1 MINLTIL
8 KDNTVEDNIQIKDV
22 LESLSKIMDNFIL
35 RTGEDGVLD
44 SGAHICA
51 GVSCMRCPFIDEIT
65 KCGKKVL
72 PKKYRLSHLK
82 QIYQYIQNG
91 YKEPYSVDVNEVL

>member
-1 MINLTIL
+1 MNLTIL
-8 KDNTVEDNIQIKDV
+8 RDTTDEYDIQIKDI
-22 LESLSKIMDNFIL
+22 LESLSIMMNNFI
-35 RTGEDGVLD
+35 RIVGNDGVFEND
-44 SGAHICA
+44 DRICQN
-51 GVSCMRCPFIDEIT
+51 VSCIRCPFVDDIT
-65 KCGKKVL
+65 RCGKEIL

>member
-8 KDNTVEDNIQIKDV
+8 RDPTDEYDIQIENI
-22 LESLSKIMDNFIL
+22 LESLSIMMNNFIL
-35 RTGEDGVLD
+35 IVGKDGVFD
-44 SGAHICA
+44 IDDTICQN
-51 GVSCMRCPFIDEIT
+51 VSCMRCPFIDDIT
-65 KCGKKVL
+65 RCGTEVL